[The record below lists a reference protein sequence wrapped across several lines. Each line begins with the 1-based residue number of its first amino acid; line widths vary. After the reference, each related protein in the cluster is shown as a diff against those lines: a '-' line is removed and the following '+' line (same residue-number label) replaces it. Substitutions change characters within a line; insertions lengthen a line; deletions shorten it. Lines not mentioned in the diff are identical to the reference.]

1 MMSPQLADGSSE
13 KKKKKK
19 KKKAKEEPSEAGDAS
34 MIEEVSVRL
43 SDLGGQGSHRLE
55 KYLNLEGFLEK
66 SLKMKSAFKSTEK
79 SLKSL
84 EKSLNS
90 TIFCRT

>member
-1 MMSPQLADGSSE
+1 MFANFKLSL
-13 KKKKKK
+13 
-19 KKKAKEEPSEAGDAS
+19 
-34 MIEEVSVRL
+34 SVYNISL
-43 SDLGGQGSHRLE
+43 QGSHRL
-55 KYLNLEGFLEK
+55 KKCLNLEGFLER
-66 SLKMKSAFKSTEK
+66 SLKIKDALKSTGK

>member
-1 MMSPQLADGSSE
+1 M
-13 KKKKKK
+13 
-19 KKKAKEEPSEAGDAS
+19 
-34 MIEEVSVRL
+34 
-43 SDLGGQGSHRLE
+43 LE
-55 KYLNLEGFLEK
+55 KYMNLDGFLEK
-66 SLKMKSAFKSTEK
+66 SLKMKSALKSTVK

>member
-1 MMSPQLADGSSE
+1 ML
-13 KKKKKK
+13 KILLLKWT
-19 KKKAKEEPSEAGDAS
+19 
-34 MIEEVSVRL
+34 
-43 SDLGGQGSHRLE
+43 SDLFILQQGSHKLE
-55 KYLNLEGFLEK
+55 KYMNLEGFLEK
-66 SLKMKSAFKSTEK
+66 SLKIKSALKSMGK